1 MKNLMCKIKDM
12 ASLIY
17 YKESNKYAI
26 QNLNESKEILNELKV
41 KLSQKGSVN

>member
-26 QNLNESKEILNELKV
+26 DNLTESKEILIQLKE
-41 KLSQKGSVN
+41 KLTKEKN